1 MSAAVVSKSTEL
13 ENLRDAWRA
22 QWPQAL
28 ALWSPYARLS
38 DPIWCLNSQDAHREH
53 LTSSF
58 AMIRFSDNAVVLNLE
73 DIAERGLAGFPLEV
87 MAHEIG
93 HHIYCPGDLNDH
105 ARMLVRVRRGLP
117 GVEQHAPMIA
127 NLYADLFI
135 NNRLQRHHG
144 LQLDRIYAR
153 LGDGGRGGS
162 VLWRIYLRM
171 YELLWRLDR
180 GTLVK
185 TPLTDGQE
193 GDAQLGARL
202 IRVYA
207 RDWMK
212 GAASFGA
219 LCLSYLTEAEG
230 NKLRMAA
237 RELLDSDGGGSDGA
251 LPEGLSEIEGDE
263 NEPVLHPSEDP
274 LVVGDSAEPSGED
287 KGNSG
292 GGQDDEPNSKDRGGK
307 KTYQRYRSVADYR
320 KLIKQLNPRASE
332 EDVTLRYYRERA
344 LPYLIRFPEKETPVA
359 QEPMPEGLET
369 WDIGRPLTE
378 VDWME
383 SITRSP
389 HVVPGVTTL
398 ARVYGDSPGQDPH
411 KEPFDLYIGIDCS
424 GSMPNPRAQLSYP
437 VLAGF
442 IVALSALRAG
452 GRVMACLSGE
462 PGKSIATDGFRRD
475 QDSVLRLLTQYLGMG
490 YSYGIFRLDDMV
502 AQLAARHRP
511 VHVLILTDTDIY
523 SSLSEKHGEKPGR
536 KNAQRTGWDAA
547 QEALRKADGGGTMLL
562 HAPAQMNAY
571 IKKFEGDAK
580 LLVAQGWRLAY
591 VSDWD
596 EVLEFA
602 RNFARQL
609 WEKK

>member
-1 MSAAVVSKSTEL
+1 MAGATEL
-13 ENLRDAWRA
+13 EKLRETWRA
-22 QWPQAL
+22 QWPHAL
-28 ALWSPYARLS
+28 ALWSSYARLS
-38 DPIWCLNSQDAHREH
+38 DPRWCLNSRDAQREQ
-53 LTSSF
+53 LSGSF

-73 DIAERGLAGFPLEV
+73 EIAARGLAEFPLEV
-87 MAHEIG
+87 MGHEIG

-105 ARMLVRVRRGLP
+105 ARMLIRVRRGLP

-144 LQLDRIYAR
+144 LRLDKIYAK
-153 LGDGGRGGS
+153 LGDGGSGSSGGS

-171 YELLWRLDR
+171 YELLWQLDR
-180 GTLVK
+180 GALVK

-207 RDWMK
+207 RDWLK

-230 NKLRMAA
+230 AKLQKAA
-237 RELLDSDGGGSDGA
+237 RELMDSDSGDESAMPD
-251 LPEGLSEIEGDE
+251 GLSEIEAGE

-274 LVVGDSAEPSGED
+274 LVVGDAAEAGGED
-287 KGNSG
+287 DGKSG

-307 KTYQRYRSVADYR
+307 KTYQRYRSVAEYR
-320 KLIKQLNPRASE
+320 ALLKQLNPHASD
-332 EDVTLRYYRERA
+332 EDITLRYYRERA
-344 LPYLIRFPEKETPVA
+344 LPYLIRFPAKESPA
-359 QEPMPEGLET
+359 AREPMPEGLET
-369 WDIGRPLTE
+369 WDIGRSFNE
-378 VDWME
+378 IDWME

-398 ARVYGDSPGQDPH
+398 ARVYGDSPGQDPQ

-424 GSMPNPRAQLSYP
+424 GSMPNPRVQLSYP
-437 VLAGF
+437 VLAGY
-442 IVALSALRAG
+442 IIALSALRAG

-475 QDSVLRLLTQYLGMG
+475 QDSVLRLMTQYLGQG
-490 YSYGIFRLDDMV
+490 YSYGIFRLDDMA

-511 VHVLILTDTDIY
+511 VHLLILTDSDIY
-523 SSLSEKHGEKPGR
+523 SSLNETHGKQGPR
-536 KNAQRTGWDAA
+536 RGWDAA
-547 QEALRKADGGGTMLL
+547 QDALRKAGGGGTMLL
-562 HAPAQMNAY
+562 HVPAQMHAHL
-571 IKKFEGDAK
+571 KKFEADAR
-580 LLVAQGWRLAY
+580 LLTQQGWRLAY
-591 VSDWD
+591 VSDWN

-602 RNFARQL
+602 RNFAQQL
-609 WEKK
+609 WAKK

>member
-1 MSAAVVSKSTEL
+1 MSAAL
-13 ENLRDAWRA
+13 ESVRETWRA

-38 DPIWCLNSQDAHREH
+38 EPVWCLSGKDAKREQ
-53 LTSSF
+53 LTMSF
-58 AMIRFSDNAVVLNLE
+58 AMIRLTDHAVVLNLE
-73 DIAERGLAGFPLEV
+73 DIAQRGLTGFPLEV
-87 MAHEIG
+87 MGHEIG
-93 HHIYCPGDLNDH
+93 HHIYCPGDLTDH

-135 NNRLQRHHG
+135 NDRLQRNHDLH
-144 LQLDRIYAR
+144 LDQIYAR
-153 LGDGGRGGS
+153 LGDSGGS
-162 VLWRIYLRM
+162 VLWRIYLRI

-185 TPLTDGQE
+185 KPLADGQE

-219 LCLSYLTEAEG
+219 LCLSYLDKNEG
-230 NKLRMAA
+230 EKLRAA
-237 RELLDSDGGGSDGA
+237 AGDLLDSEGNGEGM
-251 LPEGLSEIEGDE
+251 PEGLSEIEDDE
-263 NEPVLHPSEDP
+263 NDPVLHPSEDP
-274 LVVGDSAEPSGED
+274 LVAGDAAADSDDSEEGSDGEH
-287 KGNSG
+287 
-292 GGQDDEPNSKDRGGK
+292 PNSDDPGGRK
-307 KTYQRYRSVADYR
+307 SFKRYRGVGEYR
-320 KLIKQLNPRASE
+320 ELIKQLNPRASD
-332 EDVTLRYYRERA
+332 EDIALRYYRERA

-359 QEPMPEGLET
+359 QEPVLEGLET
-369 WDIGRPLTE
+369 WDIGRSFNE
-378 VDWME
+378 VDWVE
-383 SITRSP
+383 SVTRSP
-389 HVVPGVTTL
+389 HVVPGITTL

-411 KEPFDLYIGIDCS
+411 REPFDLYVGIDCS
-424 GSMPNPRAQLSYP
+424 GSMPNPRMSLSYP

-490 YSYGIFRLDDMV
+490 YSYGIFRLDDMA
-502 AQLAARHRP
+502 AQLAAAHRP

-523 SSLSEKHGEKPGR
+523 SSLNEKHGKKGV
-536 KNAQRTGWDAA
+536 QREGWQAA
-547 QEALRKADGGGTMLL
+547 EEALRKAGGGGTMLL
-562 HAPAQMNAY
+562 HTPAQAAAY
-571 IKKFEGDAK
+571 HKQFAGEAKKLA
-580 LLVAQGWRLAY
+580 AQGWRLAY

-596 EVLEFA
+596 QVLEFA

-609 WEKK
+609 WERK

>member
-1 MSAAVVSKSTEL
+1 MAGAAEL
-13 ENLRDAWRA
+13 EKLRETWRA

-28 ALWSPYARLS
+28 ALWSSYARLS
-38 DPIWCLNSQDAHREH
+38 DPVWCLNSRDAQREH
-53 LTSSF
+53 LTGSF
-58 AMIRFSDNAVVLNLE
+58 AMIRFNDNAVVLNLE
-73 DIAERGLAGFPLEV
+73 EIAERGLAEFPLEV
-87 MAHEIG
+87 MGHEIG

-105 ARMLVRVRRGLP
+105 ARMLIRVRRGLP

-144 LQLDRIYAR
+144 LRLDQIYAR
-153 LGDGGRGGS
+153 LGDGGSGGS

-171 YELLWRLDR
+171 YELLWQLDR

-185 TPLTDGQE
+185 TPLADGQE

-207 RDWMK
+207 RDWLK

-230 NKLRMAA
+230 NKLQKAA
-237 RELLDSDGGGSDGA
+237 RELLDNDSGGSDGA
-251 LPEGLSEIEGDE
+251 LPEGLSEIEADE
-263 NEPVLHPSEDP
+263 NDPVLHPSEDP
-274 LVVGDSAEPSGED
+274 LVAGDAAEPGGED
-287 KGNSG
+287 DGKSG

-307 KTYQRYRSVADYR
+307 KTYQRYRSVAEYR
-320 KLIKQLNPRASE
+320 ELVKQLNPRASE

-359 QEPMPEGLET
+359 REPMPEGLET
-369 WDIGRPLTE
+369 WDMGRDFSDI
-378 VDWME
+378 DWIE

-398 ARVYGDSPGQDPH
+398 TRVYGDSPGQDPQ

-424 GSMPNPRAQLSYP
+424 GSMPNPRAQLSFP

-442 IVALSALRAG
+442 IIALSALRAG

-475 QDSVLRLLTQYLGMG
+475 QDSVLRLMTQYLGQG
-490 YSYGIFRLDDMV
+490 YSYGIFRLDDM
-502 AQLAARHRP
+502 AARLAARHRP
-511 VHVLILTDTDIY
+511 VHLLILTDSDIY
-523 SSLSEKHGEKPGR
+523 SSLREKHGATGAKG
-536 KNAQRTGWDAA
+536 AQREGWAA
-547 QEALRKADGGGTMLL
+547 AEAALRKAGGGGTMLL
-562 HAPAQMNAY
+562 HTPGHAAPYLKA
-571 IKKFEGDAK
+571 FEGDARK
-580 LLVAQGWRLAY
+580 LAGLGWRLAY
-591 VSDWD
+591 VSDW
-596 EVLEFA
+596 EQVLEFA
-602 RNFARQL
+602 RNFAQQL

>member
-1 MSAAVVSKSTEL
+1 
-13 ENLRDAWRA
+13 
-22 QWPQAL
+22 
-28 ALWSPYARLS
+28 
-38 DPIWCLNSQDAHREH
+38 
-53 LTSSF
+53 
-58 AMIRFSDNAVVLNLE
+58 
-73 DIAERGLAGFPLEV
+73 
-87 MAHEIG
+87 
-93 HHIYCPGDLNDH
+93 
-105 ARMLVRVRRGLP
+105 
-117 GVEQHAPMIA
+117 
-127 NLYADLFI
+127 
-135 NNRLQRHHG
+135 LQRQHD
-144 LQLDRIYAR
+144 LRLDQIYAK
-153 LGDGGRGGS
+153 LGDGGSSGS

-171 YELLWRLDR
+171 YELLWQLDR
-180 GTLVK
+180 GALVK

-207 RDWMK
+207 RDWLK

-219 LCLSYLTEAEG
+219 LCLNYLTEAEG
-230 NKLRMAA
+230 NKLQQAA
-237 RELLDSDGGGSDGA
+237 RELLDSDSGGSDGA
-251 LPEGLSEIEGDE
+251 LPEGLSEIEADE
-263 NEPVLHPSEDP
+263 NDPVLHPSEDP
-274 LVVGDSAEPSGED
+274 LVVGDSAESGDED
-287 KGNSG
+287 DGKSD
-292 GGQDDEPNSKDRGGK
+292 GGQDDETNAKDRGGK
-307 KTYQRYRSVADYR
+307 KTYQRYRSVAEYR
-320 KLIKQLNPRASE
+320 ELIKQLNPRASD

-344 LPYLIRFPEKETPVA
+344 LPYLIRFPEKETPAA
-359 QEPMPEGLET
+359 QEPIPEGLET
-369 WDIGRPLTE
+369 WDIGRSFSE

-411 KEPFDLYIGIDCS
+411 KEPFDLYVGIDCS
-424 GSMPNPRAQLSYP
+424 GSMPNPRVQLSFP

-511 VHVLILTDTDIY
+511 VHVLIITDTDIY
-523 SSLSEKHGEKPGR
+523 SSLNEKQAEKHGEKQGK
-536 KNAQRTGWDAA
+536 KNPRRGWDAA
-547 QEALRKADGGGTMLL
+547 QDALRKAGGGGTMLL

-571 IKKFEGDAK
+571 MQKFEGDAK
-580 LLVAQGWRLAY
+580 LLALQGWRLAS

-602 RNFARQL
+602 RNFAKQL